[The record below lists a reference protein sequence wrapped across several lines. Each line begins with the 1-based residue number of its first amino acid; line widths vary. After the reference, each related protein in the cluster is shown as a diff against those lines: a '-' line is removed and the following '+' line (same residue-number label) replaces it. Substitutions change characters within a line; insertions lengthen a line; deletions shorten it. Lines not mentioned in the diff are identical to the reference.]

1 MLEIR
6 GLDKAYGKFHALSG
20 LDMTVRDGALY
31 GFVGPNG
38 AGKTTAIKIM
48 TGLLGADGGTIR
60 IGGRDVLEDIN
71 GMKTMIG
78 YVPDFF
84 GVYDNLMVWEYME
97 FFASCYHLD
106 GLMARRRYT
115 ALLEQVGLEDK
126 LTYYVDGLSRGMKQR
141 LCLARAPI
149 HDPALLILDEPTSGL
164 DPRTRYEFKEIL
176 GELKGAGKTIIIS
189 SHVLSELS
197 ELCTDIGIIDQ
208 GHMVL
213 EGEIG
218 DILSRVNTSNPLLIS
233 VYSGRETALAVLRGH
248 PLVQTI
254 SVQDQDISVRFS
266 GNAQEEAMLLQQL
279 MENGVLVH
287 GFTREKGS
295 LESVFMQLTDREEDK
310 DVTSYE
316 AESSIQ
322 P

>member
-1 MLEIR
+1 MLKIR
-6 GLDKAYGKFHALSG
+6 GLHKIYGKYHALGG
-20 LDMTVRDGALY
+20 LDMTVEDGALY

-48 TGLLGADGGTIR
+48 TGLLRADEGTVHIN
-60 IGGRDVLEDIN
+60 GVDALENTN
-71 GMKTMIG
+71 GMKAMIG

-106 GLMARRRYT
+106 GLMARKRYT
-115 ALLEQVGLEDK
+115 APLEQVGLEDK
-126 LTYYVDGLSRGMKQR
+126 LEYYVDGLSRGMKQR
-141 LCLARAPI
+141 LCLARALI

-164 DPRTRYEFKEIL
+164 DPRTRFEFKEIL
-176 GELKGAGKTIIIS
+176 EELREAGKTILIS

-208 GHMVL
+208 GRMVL
-213 EGEIG
+213 EGKIEE
-218 DILSRVNTSNPLLIS
+218 ILSRVNTSNPLIIS
-233 VYSGRETALAVLRGH
+233 VYSNRETALSILRSH

-254 SVQDQDISVRFS
+254 SVRDRDISVRFS
-266 GNAQEEAMLLQQL
+266 GNAQEEAILLRQL
-279 MENGVLVH
+279 TEGGVLVN

-295 LESVFMQLTDREEDK
+295 LESVFMQLTEHEEEK
-310 DVTSYE
+310 VVTSYE
-316 AESSIQ
+316 AESGIQ

>member
-1 MLEIR
+1 MLKIR
-6 GLDKAYGKFHALSG
+6 GLHKIYGKYHALGG
-20 LDMTVRDGALY
+20 LDMTVEDGALY

-48 TGLLGADGGTIR
+48 TGLLRADEGTVR
-60 IGGRDVLEDIN
+60 INGVDALENTN
-71 GMKTMIG
+71 GMKAMIG

-106 GLMARRRYT
+106 GLMARKRYT

-126 LTYYVDGLSRGMKQR
+126 LEYYVDGLSRGMKQR
-141 LCLARAPI
+141 LCLARALI

-164 DPRTRYEFKEIL
+164 DPRTRFEFKEIL
-176 GELKGAGKTIIIS
+176 EELREAGKTILIS

-208 GHMVL
+208 GRMVL
-213 EGEIG
+213 EGKIEE
-218 DILSRVNTSNPLLIS
+218 ILSRVNTSNPLIIS
-233 VYSGRETALAVLRGH
+233 VYSNRETALSILRSH

-254 SVQDQDISVRFS
+254 SVRDRDISVRFS
-266 GNAQEEAMLLQQL
+266 GNAQEEAILLRQL
-279 MENGVLVH
+279 TEGGVLVN

-295 LESVFMQLTDREEDK
+295 LESVFMQLTEHEEEK
-310 DVTSYE
+310 VVTSYE
-316 AESSIQ
+316 AESGIQ